1 MSLAVSTGGTFC
13 SSMRLL
19 LQDMSI
25 ETGTVEVWIRAKK
38 EEPGWPTIT
47 ARDASAEKQ
56 EPLLSEERRKW

>member
-1 MSLAVSTGGTFC
+1 
-13 SSMRLL
+13 MRLL

-38 EEPGWPTIT
+38 EEPDWPTISV
-47 ARDASAEKQ
+47 RDASAEKQ

>member
-1 MSLAVSTGGTFC
+1 
-13 SSMRLL
+13 MRLL

-47 ARDASAEKQ
+47 VRDASAEKQ
-56 EPLLSEERRKW
+56 EPLLSEVIGYPLFSPLPHYILCP